1 MNIVSY
7 VPHLSFCVKAF
18 GSGNVVSAKYQVDQH
33 KCRFAIITHFIHNT
47 NDGYTQY
54 ESHISHL
61 GRYYI
66 TGVPLYIILTS
77 FIHIIIDFACQKRL
91 LFFRVAVI
99 FLVLEIIIEIVT
111 VALLF
116 LMRTGIPAAL
126 QKTTLLVISS
136 LTGYSFVL

>member
-1 MNIVSY
+1 MVHVIIDSNDR
-7 VPHLSFCVKAF
+7 PHLFKTRVQFPKTMA
-18 GSGNVVSAKYQVDQH
+18 Y
-33 KCRFAIITHFIHNT
+33 
-47 NDGYTQY
+47 
-54 ESHISHL
+54 SHL